1 MQELTYGVPA
11 PTLRNRPAL
20 VVTGPWPTGAL
31 CALLEAVREVAAS
44 LNRHEFLLT
53 AAPLPTRG
61 TGSPINPIAT
71 F

>member
-1 MQELTYGVPA
+1 MSRT
-11 PTLRNRPAL
+11 
-20 VVTGPWPTGAL
+20 
-31 CALLEAVREVAAS
+31 

-53 AAPLPTRG
+53 EAPLPTRG